1 MMIASDQDNK
11 KILDTECPY
20 GEAVEIKKRA
30 KTRQIDLIT
39 YDRKNKL
46 ICSYEIK
53 RGGGHHDSEKQEK
66 ILENLYAVK
75 ILLKSYGQNRGL
87 EIKEAKSYIISHM
100 NSELFS
106 PDYRFFQINGNE
118 VDKHFG
124 SNVIGSLTEGYDY
137 FNNKFKTRFKAL
149 KKLAN

>member
-1 MMIASDQDNK
+1 M
-11 KILDTECPY
+11 
-20 GEAVEIKKRA
+20 
-30 KTRQIDLIT
+30 
-39 YDRKNKL
+39 

-106 PDYRFFQINGNE
+106 PEYRFFQINGNE